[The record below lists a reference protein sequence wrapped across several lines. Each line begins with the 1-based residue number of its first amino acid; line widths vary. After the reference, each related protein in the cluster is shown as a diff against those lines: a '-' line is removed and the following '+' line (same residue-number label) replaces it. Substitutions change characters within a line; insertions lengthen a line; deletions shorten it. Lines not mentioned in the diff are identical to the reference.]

1 MNNLPWITKMDVVMT
16 GVALVALALLG
27 IAYAVTKLFNRK

>member
-1 MNNLPWITKMDVVMT
+1 MNNLPLITKMDVVMA
-16 GVALVALALLG
+16 GVALVSLVLLG

>member
-1 MNNLPWITKMDVVMT
+1 MDVVMT

-27 IAYAVTKLFNRK
+27 IAYVVTKLFNRK